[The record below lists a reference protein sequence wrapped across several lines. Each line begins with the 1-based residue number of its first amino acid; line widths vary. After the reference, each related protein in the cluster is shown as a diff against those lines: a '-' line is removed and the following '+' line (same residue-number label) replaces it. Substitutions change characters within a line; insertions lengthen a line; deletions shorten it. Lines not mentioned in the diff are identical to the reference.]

1 MPSLRLERWIA
12 RKLRLR
18 HLEIIAEVYDSRSIL
33 RASRKLNVTQP
44 AVTKAVKDIE
54 ATLALQLFERTTRG
68 LVPTAYGEIF
78 ARHAKTVL
86 AQLRYAA
93 EELETLRIGY
103 SGHVTV
109 GTVLAASAS
118 LLPEAVAMLKKE
130 RPAVAVTIVDGTYD
144 VLLPALMVGD
154 IDVVLGRLPETGR
167 NQGLIYEEIHA
178 EPICLAVRKGHPLA
192 GPNVLTLADLIDE
205 PWVFPVQESSLR
217 PQIEKMFIDEGL
229 ALPRNVIASMSILVN
244 RVLLRKSDCIAILPY
259 HVARDDVEQGLLELL
274 PVKLGSLQ
282 TPVGAIIR
290 APGEL
295 PPAARALMECVRVV
309 GRDLNAALPGEA
321 AQKVPPPKRKRR
333 AAGA

>member
-33 RASRKLNVTQP
+33 KASKRLNVTQP

-54 ATLALQLFERTTRG
+54 TTLALQLFERTTRG
-68 LVPTAYGEIF
+68 LIPTVYGEIF

-93 EELETLRIGY
+93 EELENLRIGY

-130 RPAVAVTIVDGTYD
+130 RPAVAVTIMDGTYD
-144 VLLPALMVGD
+144 VLMPALMVGD
-154 IDVVLGRLPETGR
+154 IDMVLGRLPEMGR
-167 NQGLIYEEIHA
+167 LPGLIYEEIHA

-192 GPNVLTLADLIDE
+192 ARKALTLADLVEE

-217 PQIEKMFIDEGL
+217 RQIEKMFIEATL
-229 ALPRNVIASMSILVN
+229 PLPRNVIASMSTLVN

-274 PVKLGSLQ
+274 PVKLGGLQ

-290 APGEL
+290 SPGDL
-295 PPAARALMECVRVV
+295 PPAARALMECVKIV
-309 GRDLNAALPGEA
+309 GRELNTALPREA
-321 AQKVPPPKRKRR
+321 TKATRARRRKRR
-333 AAGA
+333 S

>member
-33 RASRKLNVTQP
+33 KASRRLNVTQP

-93 EELETLRIGY
+93 EELENLRVGY

-130 RPAVAVTIVDGTYD
+130 RPAVAVTIMDGTYD
-144 VLLPALMVGD
+144 VLMPALMVGD
-154 IDVVLGRLPETGR
+154 IDLVLGRLPEAGR
-167 NQGLIYEEIHA
+167 HAGLIYEEIHA
-178 EPICLAVRKGHPLA
+178 EPICLAVRTGHPLA
-192 GPNVLTLADLIDE
+192 GRGALSLADLVDQ

-217 PQIEKMFIDEGL
+217 RQIEKMFIDEAL
-229 ALPRNVIASMSILVN
+229 PLPRNVIASMSVLVN

-259 HVARDDVEQGLLELL
+259 HVAHDDVEQGLIELL
-274 PVKLGSLQ
+274 PVKLGNLQ
-282 TPVGAIIR
+282 TPVGAIMR
-290 APGEL
+290 APGDL
-295 PPAARALMECVRVV
+295 PPAARALMDCVRLV
-309 GRDLNAALPGEA
+309 GRELNAALPA
-321 AQKVPPPKRKRR
+321 DAPKAVRKTARNRR
-333 AAGA
+333 A